1 MGQVVSL
8 RAWKLEHPPVRAEM
22 PADSYLAML
31 IAWRMFFWGF

>member
-8 RAWKLEHPPVRAEM
+8 RAWKIEHEPVRVER
-22 PADSYLAML
+22 PVESYLDML